1 MSTVYILCHGCQ
13 LASGTSRS
21 GFRVWGFF
29 WVFGFGFPLGVWVS
43 GFFLWGVCSLIRVS
57 FDLFRVSSG
66 CLGLGFPLGVWQCL
80 GFRKV

>member
-1 MSTVYILCHGCQ
+1 M
-13 LASGTSRS
+13 
-21 GFRVWGFF
+21 
-29 WVFGFGFPLGVWVS
+29 FGFGFPLGVWVS

-66 CLGLGFPLGVWQCL
+66 CLGLGFPFGVWQCL